1 VKKELIMMR
10 RTSLIAIA
18 ALLSLNAGCAH
29 RRTAANLPPQPPS
42 SSEVAENAGDHQGN
56 VTGAVIP
63 GSRRDFIQSVPSD
76 RVFFDTDSYSLDAQ
90 SRTTLDAQ
98 AAWLARNP
106 AVRVTI
112 EGHADERGTREYN
125 LALGDRR
132 ANSARD
138 YLQSRGVAA
147 ARMQTISWGKERPA
161 VEGHDESA
169 WAQNRRAVTVVPE

>member
-1 VKKELIMMR
+1 MMR

-76 RVFFDTDSYSLDAQ
+76 RVFFDTDS
-90 SRTTLDAQ
+90 
-98 AAWLARNP
+98 
-106 AVRVTI
+106 
-112 EGHADERGTREYN
+112 
-125 LALGDRR
+125 
-132 ANSARD
+132 
-138 YLQSRGVAA
+138 
-147 ARMQTISWGKERPA
+147 
-161 VEGHDESA
+161 
-169 WAQNRRAVTVVPE
+169 